1 MIADKHDLTAH
12 EESMAYQQA
21 IYQCATH
28 TKAAGLLRLGALGMD
43 AFALGTTGVL
53 YSIDIRILGGDT

>member
-1 MIADKHDLTAH
+1 
-12 EESMAYQQA
+12 MAYQQA

-28 TKAAGLLRLGALGMD
+28 TEAAGLLGLGALGIA
-43 AFALGTTGVL
+43 AFALGSTGV